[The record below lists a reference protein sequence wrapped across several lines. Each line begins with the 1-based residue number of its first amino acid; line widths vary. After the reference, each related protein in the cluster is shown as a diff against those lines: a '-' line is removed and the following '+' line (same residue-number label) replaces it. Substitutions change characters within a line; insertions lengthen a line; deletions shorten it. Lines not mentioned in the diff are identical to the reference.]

1 MSDTAKNLD
10 YRQSERSA
18 LSTGSLRAKT
28 YVFILPGYIVSTCIH
43 QQRLHKREGGSE
55 NTFNLPC
62 PSESFEN
69 PFSSTPSNKR
79 LKPFS
84 MFIFTIFRFPLPIT
98 VILPVEEGP
107 N

>member
-1 MSDTAKNLD
+1 MTGQTFEVGDGSDKNEALDYINCSTPYCMSDAAKNLD

-43 QQRLHKREGGSE
+43 QQRLHRREGGSE

-69 PFSSTPSNKR
+69 P
-79 LKPFS
+79 
-84 MFIFTIFRFPLPIT
+84 
-98 VILPVEEGP
+98 ILL